1 MYLFEDLEYEPDV
14 SDTFLR
20 DCYVTSGALSQYALV
35 SKEIL
40 RARYDAIQETAKVA
54 VQPVRNA
61 RDVTKAMTADTISAA
76 MSRRPLI
83 LIGDVGVGK
92 SMFLRHLIN
101 VEAVDLLK
109 NVLVAYIDFGKEPA
123 LPADLESHVA
133 RRLTQQLNDSYGI
146 NVDSRDFVRA
156 VYNKEINEFS
166 SSMYADEDE
175 TEFRRQEVSM
185 LISHMSDRSE
195 HLRRSLEHIRGT
207 SRRTF
212 LLVLDNVDQRP
223 VEFQDRVFLIAQTI
237 AETWPVTVFVALR
250 PSTFYQSRSKG
261 SLAAYQLRVFTVTPT
276 RTDEV
281 ILRRLTFAR
290 SQVTASS
297 SAGVFPQNMTFTP
310 EEMTF
315 YLDVLI
321 KAFKE
326 NIELKQ
332 LVDNLSGG
340 NLRLALTF
348 LSSFV
353 GTSYVSTERILET
366 MKAGRPYV
374 LPNHEFS

>member
-1 MYLFEDLEYEPDV
+1 M
-14 SDTFLR
+14 
-20 DCYVTSGALSQYALV
+20 
-35 SKEIL
+35 
-40 RARYDAIQETAKVA
+40 
-54 VQPVRNA
+54 QPVRNA

-109 NVLVAYIDFGKEPA
+109 NVLVAYIDFGKEPGA
-123 LPADLESHVA
+123 AADLESHVA

-175 TEFRRQEVSM
+175 TEFRRVREASM

-310 EEMTF
+310 
-315 YLDVLI
+315 
-321 KAFKE
+321 K
-326 NIELKQ
+326 
-332 LVDNLSGG
+332 
-340 NLRLALTF
+340 R
-348 LSSFV
+348 
-353 GTSYVSTERILET
+353 
-366 MKAGRPYV
+366 
-374 LPNHEFS
+374 